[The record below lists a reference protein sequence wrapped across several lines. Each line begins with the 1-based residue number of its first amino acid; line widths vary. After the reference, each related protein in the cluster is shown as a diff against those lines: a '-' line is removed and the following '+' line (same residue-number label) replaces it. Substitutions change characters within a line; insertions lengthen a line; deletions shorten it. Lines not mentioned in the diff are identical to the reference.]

1 MNLKAFY
8 LVLFALSL
16 FLMGKSQSEQPY
28 RVLENN
34 YQRIKLSYNSNPLT
48 FNEVQT
54 DKGVFTQIQMKGFGV
69 ATSVGNPALPV
80 LPKMIEVPLC
90 ESIQVQIIS
99 KDSIVIPLSEQG
111 VSSRLYPA
119 QPSYSKSDEGPF
131 PLIIN
136 ENIYAQNAFYGEPL
150 VSAELT
156 GVARNVNIG
165 IIYFSPV
172 KYNPVT
178 QEIIVYTQ
186 VEVEVTFA
194 QADIAATE
202 RMKQVHR
209 SPLFVAASKVIN
221 PIGRERDHLL
231 AAPVKYLIVAH
242 SSFRGQLDQFIAW
255 KKRKGFLVEVGYTDQ
270 VGTTTTSIAAYIKS
284 FYTNATE
291 LNPAP
296 LYVLLVGDVA
306 QIPAFSGTTD
316 THASDLYYFTWTSG
330 DNIPDC
336 YFGRFSAQNTA
347 QLTPQIDKTLM
358 YEQYTMSDPTYLD
371 EAVLIAG
378 EDGGSQGDFGY
389 THANPAM
396 HYAADQY
403 VNQTYGYTTVNA
415 FYNPHASTSTSVI
428 ANLLKKGV
436 GFANYS
442 AHCNSTLWGDPA
454 FTTSDVAAMTNVQ
467 KMGLMIG
474 NCCLSNKFDDGECFG
489 ESVLRK
495 GNYSGAVGYIG
506 GSNSTYWDEDYY
518 WAVGLRSIDGNGT
531 VPSYNANNLG
541 ALDRLFHTHS
551 ESFANWYTTNG
562 AMMMAGNMA
571 VQSSTSSSSMKL
583 YYWEIYHLMGDPSV
597 MTWLTQASPMTVTAN
612 NTLFVGA
619 TSLAVQAV
627 PYAYVAL
634 TDTALN
640 LVVAGFADATGAIT
654 LNFNA
659 LTAPGNYELVASAQ
673 NYQTYFQPVNV
684 ILAAGPYVVANNL
697 NLSNGSLPQEGNVIQ
712 WDLTL
717 ENIGINDA
725 TNVYAELSESSPYLT
740 LSDNRD
746 TLALLATGQ
755 SQQLPLAFSGQI
767 AARVSDQTTIPLTV
781 TVYYDVNQS
790 QVYNFNIVVNSP
802 NLIRVNYAVSEI
814 SGNGDNYVDPG
825 ENISLAITNQNNG
838 HASLNGVVSQLY
850 TYYNQVVISTPQLNM
865 GVVAAGAN
873 TQPVYSISINPSV
886 PDGTLIPFYHRIYGG
901 NTQLLDTF
909 YIFVGKAMEDF
920 ESNSFTTFTWSNG
933 SNPWSITTSNKYEG
947 TYSARSKQYLS
958 NSSTSNLSITWT
970 STINDSIS
978 FYRKVSSEANYDFFK
993 FYIDGTLME
1002 SLSGEVAWSRT
1013 SFPVVAGTHTF
1024 RFTYAKDQY
1033 ATDGSDCALIDFIT
1047 FPQSG
1052 TIPIN
1057 TTPQARVIFTNATL
1071 NSGISPDNN
1080 ATLSFDLSLQNIG
1093 DTTAYNVWCEVTS
1106 PSSYVLISD
1115 YSDST
1120 IYSLQ
1125 AGTTYNFIPHFSVQ
1139 LADFIPDQTV
1149 IPLLFIVH
1157 YGYGEK
1163 DSISLQLTANAP
1175 VLGFVNYQF
1184 NEITGNGDA
1193 YINPGEVFE
1202 VSLVNSNVGHA
1213 PITQVNS
1220 LFSSDNSLVAIA
1232 NPLQSISLLNTG
1244 GQSTLNYMVTF
1255 DQNLTN
1261 GTFITFEQQLTK
1273 NLYQL
1278 TTSFS
1283 IPIID
1288 ETGNSISDWKQG
1300 AEISLYPNPTSSTLT
1315 VRANELISAVEII
1328 DLTGKIVQTQS
1339 NIFNEQVVLNVN
1351 SLSSGIYFL
1360 RLTNQQEEI
1369 SYKKFIKQP

>member
-1 MNLKAFY
+1 MKLKAFY
-8 LVLFALSL
+8 SVLFALSL
-16 FLMGKSQSEQPY
+16 FLTGKSQSEQPY

-34 YQRIKLSYNSNPLT
+34 YQRIKFSYNSNPLI
-48 FNEVQT
+48 FNELQT
-54 DKGVFTQIQMKGFGV
+54 DKGVFTQMQMKGFDV
-69 ATSVGNPALPV
+69 ASSVGNPALPV
-80 LPKMIEVPLC
+80 LTKLIEIPLC

-99 KDSIVIPLSEQG
+99 KDSMVLSLSEQG

-136 ENIYAQNAFYGEPL
+136 EMVYAQNAFYGESL
-150 VSAELT
+150 VRAELT
-156 GVARNVNIG
+156 GIARNVNIG
-165 IIYFSPV
+165 TISFSPI

-186 VEVEVTFA
+186 VEVEVTFV

-202 RMKQVHR
+202 RMKQLHR

-291 LNPAP
+291 SNPAP

-306 QIPAFSGTTD
+306 QIPAFSGTEGS
-316 THASDLYYFTWTSG
+316 HVSDLYYFTWTSG

-336 YFGRFSAQNTA
+336 YYGRFSAQNTA

-358 YEQYTMSDPTYLD
+358 YEQYTMTDPTYLD

-378 EDGGSQGDFGY
+378 VDGGSQGDFGY

-396 HYAADQY
+396 HYAANQY
-403 VNQTYGYTTVNA
+403 VNTTYGYTTVNA

-442 AHCNSTLWGDPA
+442 AHCNSNLWGNPA
-454 FTTSDVAAMTNVQ
+454 FTTNDVAVMTNVQ

-474 NCCLSNKFDDGECFG
+474 NCCLSNKFDDSECFG

-767 AARVSDQTTIPLTV
+767 AARVPDQTTIPLTV

-790 QVYNFNIVVNSP
+790 QVYNFNLVVNSP
-802 NLIRVNYAVSEI
+802 NLIRVNYAVS
-814 SGNGDNYVDPG
+814 
-825 ENISLAITNQNNG
+825 
-838 HASLNGVVSQLY
+838 
-850 TYYNQVVISTPQLNM
+850 
-865 GVVAAGAN
+865 
-873 TQPVYSISINPSV
+873 
-886 PDGTLIPFYHRIYGG
+886 
-901 NTQLLDTF
+901 
-909 YIFVGKAMEDF
+909 
-920 ESNSFTTFTWSNG
+920 
-933 SNPWSITTSNKYEG
+933 
-947 TYSARSKQYLS
+947 
-958 NSSTSNLSITWT
+958 
-970 STINDSIS
+970 
-978 FYRKVSSEANYDFFK
+978 
-993 FYIDGTLME
+993 
-1002 SLSGEVAWSRT
+1002 
-1013 SFPVVAGTHTF
+1013 
-1024 RFTYAKDQY
+1024 
-1033 ATDGSDCALIDFIT
+1033 
-1047 FPQSG
+1047 
-1052 TIPIN
+1052 
-1057 TTPQARVIFTNATL
+1057 
-1071 NSGISPDNN
+1071 
-1080 ATLSFDLSLQNIG
+1080 
-1093 DTTAYNVWCEVTS
+1093 
-1106 PSSYVLISD
+1106 
-1115 YSDST
+1115 
-1120 IYSLQ
+1120 
-1125 AGTTYNFIPHFSVQ
+1125 
-1139 LADFIPDQTV
+1139 
-1149 IPLLFIVH
+1149 
-1157 YGYGEK
+1157 
-1163 DSISLQLTANAP
+1163 
-1175 VLGFVNYQF
+1175 
-1184 NEITGNGDA
+1184 
-1193 YINPGEVFE
+1193 
-1202 VSLVNSNVGHA
+1202 
-1213 PITQVNS
+1213 
-1220 LFSSDNSLVAIA
+1220 
-1232 NPLQSISLLNTG
+1232 
-1244 GQSTLNYMVTF
+1244 
-1255 DQNLTN
+1255 
-1261 GTFITFEQQLTK
+1261 
-1273 NLYQL
+1273 
-1278 TTSFS
+1278 
-1283 IPIID
+1283 
-1288 ETGNSISDWKQG
+1288 
-1300 AEISLYPNPTSSTLT
+1300 EISLYPNPTSSTLT

-1360 RLTNQQEEI
+1360 RLMNQQEEI